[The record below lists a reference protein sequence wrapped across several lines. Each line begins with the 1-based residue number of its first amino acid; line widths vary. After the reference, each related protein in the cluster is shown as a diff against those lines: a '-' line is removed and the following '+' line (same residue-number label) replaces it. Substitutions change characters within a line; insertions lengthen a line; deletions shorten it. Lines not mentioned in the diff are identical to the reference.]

1 MRIDKQKLNVILAEK
16 GLTMGE
22 AAKKS
27 GLSRG
32 RFTLIVNS
40 ETLRPK
46 TVGKIAKGLGVQIEE
61 IIDMEDCKKN
71 G

>member
-16 GLTMGE
+16 GLTIGE

-32 RFTLIVNS
+32 RYTLIINS
-40 ETLRPK
+40 ESVRPK
-46 TVGKIAKGLGVQIEE
+46 TAGKIAQGLGVHIED
-61 IIDMEDCKKN
+61 IIDMEEYKN

>member
-16 GLTMGE
+16 GLTIGD
-22 AAKKS
+22 AAKKA

-32 RFTLIVNS
+32 RYTLIINS
-40 ETLRPK
+40 ESVRPK
-46 TVGKIAKGLGVQIEE
+46 TAGKIAKGLGVKIEE
-61 IIDMEDCKKN
+61 IIDIEEYKN